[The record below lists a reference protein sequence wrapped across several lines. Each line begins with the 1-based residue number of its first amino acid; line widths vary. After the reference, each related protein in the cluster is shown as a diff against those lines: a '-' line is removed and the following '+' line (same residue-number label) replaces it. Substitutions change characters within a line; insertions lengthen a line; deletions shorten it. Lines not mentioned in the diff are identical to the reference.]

1 MKPNL
6 DRAGAP
12 KPHFQFI
19 SCRNNTPDHLAR
31 ALANI
36 PAKKT
41 VRRFNAR
48 ADIALL
54 ASMRSHTLTDT
65 LRVTPTS
72 PVGLAAAFCSPGL
85 SGLNVRGVSGF
96 SFSGCRCGEGHQAGH
111 DDEEG
116 LELHVAV
123 VIGVI
128 DCSGHT
134 MWDGIGPEIT
144 KIGEVK
150 ISIELWAIGMHS
162 VAARRFSDRL
172 ISRSPSAFASSGC
185 PKSTYPFTDSLE
197 LLTKG
202 TCG

>member
-128 DCSGHT
+128 DCSVS
-134 MWDGIGPEIT
+134 E
-144 KIGEVK
+144 
-150 ISIELWAIGMHS
+150 
-162 VAARRFSDRL
+162 
-172 ISRSPSAFASSGC
+172 
-185 PKSTYPFTDSLE
+185 
-197 LLTKG
+197 
-202 TCG
+202 